1 MYTVAECWKGVC
13 WELLSTLPVL
23 AVTSPGHLLSFG
35 LFLSYPH
42 LVENRLLHLWNLAA
56 GFRLCPFYFVV
67 LFLRFAWF
75 LNILSIVFLTAF
87 HSDFRT
93 SRLLLSINFMVLTAG
108 PLSDGMPFLFFGV
121 YVPLEFFSAQTPLV
135 IYRFYRHN
143 PFSSRG
149 LFDRPLLAN
158 FSYFTFNKEFKDHL
172 RRVFN
177 VLTTVVENLYPTTW
191 NPACLFQGS
200 WFLSL
205 MLRVV
210 FLSFVRLFL
219 LLVLLLFLPLTQVRS

>member
-1 MYTVAECWKGVC
+1 MHSYIHACRIYTVAECWKGVC

-23 AVTSPGHLLSFG
+23 AVSSPGHLLSFG

-42 LVENRLLHLWNLAA
+42 LVENRLLHLWNLAP
-56 GFRLCPFYFVV
+56 GFRWCPFYFVV

-87 HSDFRT
+87 RSDFRT

-135 IYRFYRHN
+135 IYRYN
-143 PFSSRG
+143 
-149 LFDRPLLAN
+149 LFHQGGCWLAGSLAN
-158 FSYFTFNKEFKDHL
+158 FSYFTFNQEFGDHL

-177 VLTTVVENLYPTTW
+177 VLTIVEILYLTT
-191 NPACLFQGS
+191 
-200 WFLSL
+200 
-205 MLRVV
+205 
-210 FLSFVRLFL
+210 
-219 LLVLLLFLPLTQVRS
+219 

>member
-1 MYTVAECWKGVC
+1 
-13 WELLSTLPVL
+13 
-23 AVTSPGHLLSFG
+23 
-35 LFLSYPH
+35 
-42 LVENRLLHLWNLAA
+42 
-56 GFRLCPFYFVV
+56 
-67 LFLRFAWF
+67 
-75 LNILSIVFLTAF
+75 
-87 HSDFRT
+87 
-93 SRLLLSINFMVLTAG
+93 MVPAAG

-135 IYRFYRHN
+135 IYRHN

-149 LFDRPLLAN
+149 CWLAGSLAN
-158 FSYFTFNKEFKDHL
+158 FSYFTFNKEFGDHL

-177 VLTTVVENLYPTTW
+177 VLTTVVEI
-191 NPACLFQGS
+191 LFS
-200 WFLSL
+200 YHIESSLFFSRFLSL